1 MKVNKMVFLTLCLLG
16 IAMIFTGGYLKLM
29 AEKDDIEQEKAKE
42 DEKIIV
48 LRKQNLMQTIQ
59 LYEHALE
66 NQIINNHYTFQGSN
80 TIYAI
85 PISCIPLATGGN
97 NPFGK
102 WELNDES
109 YWAYVLVQYHPVT
122 HNYTYG
128 FTYKDSAGYMLPPL
142 SLTKIKNDG
151 SQITKELSLQPLK
164 SGLVIDYSSTW
175 DGFEVDETTKLQ
187 VLDVTNLKE
196 DKINT
201 CLLTKHDYIDY
212 SDENNVPVLDKNRL
226 EIVSLIQKYIDQI
239 DYEISNLDYNFNQ
252 PKTIYAV
259 PIECISVEKM
269 STNYFRNWISDS
281 EDTWAYVLVEYD
293 GVSNYKYG
301 FTFKDNDGYGL
312 LPVSLEELD
321 ETGIQINKG
330 LSLKKPISGLAS
342 SYTTNWNNF
351 KTNVK
356 NKMIVLAAVQS
367 DADRINTCQIAK

>member
-1 MKVNKMVFLTLCLLG
+1 MKVNKPIFLTLCLLG

-29 AEKDDIEQEKAKE
+29 AEKDDIKQEKAKE

-66 NQIINNHYTFQGSN
+66 NQIIDKHYTFQDKN

-109 YWAYVLVQYHPVT
+109 YWAYGLVQYHPTT

-164 SGLVIDYSSTW
+164 SGLAIDYSSTW
-175 DGFEVDETTKLQ
+175 AGFEINETTKLQ

-201 CLLTKHDYIDY
+201 CLLVKHDYIDY
-212 SDENNVPVLDKNRL
+212 SNPNNIPILDKKRT
-226 EIVSLIQKYIDQI
+226 EIVATIQKYIDQI
-239 DYEISNLDYNFNQ
+239 DYEIGNLDYNFNQ

-269 STNYFRNWISDS
+269 STDYFRNWISDS

-301 FTFKDNDGYGL
+301 FTFKDNAGYGL